1 MLVKLRGLQA
11 NMTTASNQ
19 PGQFSKLIIGQRI
32 KSSTGS
38 FPGAAHLC
46 KWAAPGSDE
55 DMSEK
60 LSTRTPSL
68 QFLRFSCLGKH
79 GAALVGL
86 PNLLKEHEILQRDDK
101 R

>member
-32 KSSTGS
+32 KSST
-38 FPGAAHLC
+38 
-46 KWAAPGSDE
+46 GSDE